1 MKDKPVYTK
10 QDLHLETARISWPE
24 LELHFARGVLIKV
37 AFELDLVAVATC
49 FANDDKDSVERWTAA
64 AQLGP
69 VDIPT
74 AKHWSTESCELWAVV
89 VAPWVLVQENLS
101 TKSVDKSVD

>member
-1 MKDKPVYTK
+1 MKEKPACTK

-24 LELHFARGVLIKV
+24 LELHFARGVLIRV
-37 AFELDLVAVATC
+37 AAELDLVEVATC
-49 FANDDKDSVERWTAA
+49 FANDDKDPVECWTAA

-69 VDIPT
+69 LDIPT
-74 AKHWSTESCELWAVV
+74 AKQWSTGTCELWAVV